1 MNGQVCLLLVH
12 GTILAGVW
20 TTQGALVSAQTSEA
34 LPQKK
39 TEQEYRVERAT
50 RPIRNEDLKNL
61 TRAKVSQ
68 SRPPAIGGEPGGEA
82 ASGGGVPPSPEPTKD
97 KMSDERDWR
106 IRFQEARL
114 RHNIA
119 QEKGLLLELKANE
132 LRNRFFT
139 ESDGSTRSLIE
150 QQINAVLTDIE
161 NNKKEAA
168 DAERALE
175 ELKETAR
182 KAGIPPAW
190 MQEGGLPSSQEQ
202 HATEGRE
209 AADSSEAMTPAA
221 KPTE

>member
-1 MNGQVCLLLVH
+1 MNGRVCLLLVH
-12 GTILAGVW
+12 GTILAVVW
-20 TTQGALVSAQTSEA
+20 TTEGAFVTAQTSEA
-34 LPQKK
+34 EPQKK

-68 SRPPAIGGEPGGEA
+68 SRPPAIGGEPAGEA
-82 ASGGGVPPSPEPTKD
+82 AAGGAPSGLEPAKD

-161 NNKKEAA
+161 SNKNEAA
-168 DAERALE
+168 DTERALE

-190 MQEGGLPSSQEQ
+190 MEEGGLPSSQQEP
-202 HATEGRE
+202 AIEGRE
-209 AADSSEAMTPAA
+209 DAESSEAMTPAA